1 MITDQD
7 YNQLSDRVYWLD
19 PKHKRYTPSI
29 KEGRIR
35 KFGNLKFQ
43 ILKIQENSQTDGMQA
58 MAVVSNINIR
68 WRYIGLA
75 INYE

>member
-29 KEGRIR
+29 KEGEYV
-35 KFGNLKFQ
+35 NLE
-43 ILKIQENSQTDGMQA
+43 I
-58 MAVVSNINIR
+58 
-68 WRYIGLA
+68 
-75 INYE
+75 

>member
-43 ILKIQENSQTDGMQA
+43 ILKIKRILRRMGCKRWLLCQT
-58 MAVVSNINIR
+58 
-68 WRYIGLA
+68 
-75 INYE
+75 

>member
-19 PKHKRYTPSI
+19 PKHKRDTPSI
-29 KEGRIR
+29 QEGRIR

-68 WRYIGLA
+68 
-75 INYE
+75 

>member
-29 KEGRIR
+29 KKEEYV
-35 KFGNLKFQ
+35 NLE
-43 ILKIQENSQTDGMQA
+43 I
-58 MAVVSNINIR
+58 
-68 WRYIGLA
+68 
-75 INYE
+75 

>member
-43 ILKIQENSQTDGMQA
+43 ILKIQENSQTDGMQ
-58 MAVVSNINIR
+58 
-68 WRYIGLA
+68 
-75 INYE
+75 